1 MAQTSPLCGFLIT
14 DGAPSFKQ
22 QASSL
27 TSVKLQDI
35 MGLEREETID
45 ISKNEIFKNC
55 SSKESIK
62 RTYEAFWNIPNAIE
76 TITVLEIREVT

>member
-1 MAQTSPLCGFLIT
+1 MENKVI
-14 DGAPSFKQ
+14 
-22 QASSL
+22 
-27 TSVKLQDI
+27 VKATNGTI
-35 MGLEREETID
+35 EREETID

-76 TITVLEIREVT
+76 TITVLEIREIT